1 MLIRYRKDYQKI
13 AVGLLTFR
21 PELRNY
27 HQALA
32 ALQMAIEKHFHIFL
46 WKDTE
51 DNHFI
56 AVAIVEVGPHYA
68 LLRQLSFTPTE
79 RSGHNV
85 FAVLSSLHEQ
95 YSDVRLMG
103 TLQTQPL
110 ISTWERSNERQ

>member
-21 PELRNY
+21 PELHAY
-27 HQALA
+27 HQALGTLEM
-32 ALQMAIEKHFHIFL
+32 ALEQDFSIFL

-56 AVAIVEVGPHYA
+56 AIAIVKTGPHYA

-79 RSGHNV
+79 RSGRSV
-85 FAVLSSLHEQ
+85 FAVLTAIHEQ
-95 YSDVRLMG
+95 FSGLRLMG
-103 TLQTQPL
+103 TLNTQPL